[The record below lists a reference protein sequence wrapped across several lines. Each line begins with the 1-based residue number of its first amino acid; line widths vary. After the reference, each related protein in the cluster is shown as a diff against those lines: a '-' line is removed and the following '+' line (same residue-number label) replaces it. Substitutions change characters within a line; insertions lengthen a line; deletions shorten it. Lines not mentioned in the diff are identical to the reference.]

1 VAPTQR
7 TPRQKRIDLNMVG
20 EAGAVIAL
28 VADGFSVPDQNA
40 AAHAAERG
48 GYKTLIT
55 SPNKSLVSGRSATN
69 EEMNFVVDL
78 KPGDISVKQNEG
90 LILPGG
96 AQSIRRLLDDQDSR
110 LLIHDFVKSGKPVF
124 ATGEALA
131 IIDRPSMGGMP
142 MGDMPTGEATGPET
156 GPGRRSIVCGTS
168 RRRRQTTTRP
178 VQPASRAL
186 PASAVMSI
194 RFDLHGRAPTWERVV

>member
-1 VAPTQR
+1 VAATQR
-7 TPRQKRIDLNMVG
+7 TPRQKRIDLNLVG

-48 GYKTLIT
+48 GYKTLIA

-78 KPGDISVKQNEG
+78 KPGEISVDKNEG

-131 IIDRPSMGGMP
+131 IIADASGKEGVEGLAALAIRGEVFA
-142 MGDMPTGEATGPET
+142 GDGETAVED
-156 GPGRRSIVCGTS
+156 
-168 RRRRQTTTRP
+168 
-178 VQPASRAL
+178 A
-186 PASAVMSI
+186 ASAFI
-194 RFDLHGRAPTWERVV
+194 DALKVVEAA